1 MWVREKRK
9 KEGEKQIWVQKWL
22 KVLWEYICISLLKNK
37 KGITLLALIITIIV
51 LVILAGVAINTLYG
65 ENRIISNAKD
75 VVILSNI
82 KNLEEAIELYKINK
96 NIEGKVEEE
105 SYPIA
110 LNEDGSRITLIQMK
124 SSSELAKLPDEVKYT
139 LLNLTTEK
147 GTNNIPN
154 LEQIDYSKFYK

>member
-1 MWVREKRK
+1 M
-9 KEGEKQIWVQKWL
+9 
-22 KVLWEYICISLLKNK
+22 WEYIHISLLKNK

-65 ENRIISNAKD
+65 ENGIISNAKD

-147 GTNNIPN
+147 GTTNIPN